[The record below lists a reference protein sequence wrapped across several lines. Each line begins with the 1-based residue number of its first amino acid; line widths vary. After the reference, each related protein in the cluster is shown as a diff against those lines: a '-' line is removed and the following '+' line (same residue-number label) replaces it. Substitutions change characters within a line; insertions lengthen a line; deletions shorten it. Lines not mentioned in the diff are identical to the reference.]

1 MAGTAGRNDNRG
13 ERHRLDRWLWF
24 ARFFRSRSL
33 ASVAVAGGKVRV
45 NGERAKPSRAV
56 AVGDHLDISRG
67 MDLLTVTVR
76 ALPDRRGPA
85 PAAAE
90 SYEESPES
98 VARREAASEHRRC
111 DRLLRVAPP
120 GRPDKRGQR
129 AIRQLQGRD

>member
-1 MAGTAGRNDNRG
+1 VAGTAGRNDNRD

-33 ASVAVAGGKVRV
+33 AAAAVAGGKVRV
-45 NGERAKPSRAV
+45 NGERAKPSRDV
-56 AVGDHLDISRG
+56 AVGDCLDICRG
-67 MDLLTVTVR
+67 MDGLTVTVR

-90 SYEESPES
+90 SYRENPDS
-98 VARREAASEHRRC
+98 VARRAAAREHRRR
-111 DRLLRVAPP
+111 DQLLRVAPP
-120 GRPDKRGQR
+120 GRPDKRGRR